1 MNAHNR
7 RDKIDQRKTDAFM
20 DRRKGE
26 DRRQVYDADYFEDG
40 GAERR
45 KEKERRRQDEAR
57 KGCIRVSEWS
67 SVCPGDGRDEN
78 DGHTA

>member
-1 MNAHNR
+1 MNAHNP
-7 RDKIDQRKTDAFM
+7 RDKIDQRKTDPLM

-45 KEKERRRQDEAR
+45 KEKERRRQDERR
-57 KGCIRVSEWS
+57 KGCTRVGGFSKKAI
-67 SVCPGDGRDEN
+67 GRKF
-78 DGHTA
+78 